1 MLPLFLSLDRVV
13 KLHASL
19 IETYG
24 GSPGLRD
31 AGLLNSAIAVS
42 QASFGGE
49 LLHRDLFEM
58 AAAYLYHIVENH
70 PFIDG
75 NKRTG
80 AAAALV
86 VTGHFK
92 TRHRRSVQ
100 NPPLFPGDSTS
111 SWESFKFSIGVRC
124 PSR

>member
-13 KLHASL
+13 RLHASL

-49 LLHRDLFEM
+49 HLHRDLFEM
-58 AAAYLYHIVENH
+58 AAASSPSTPVHSVHDVHSVHSRRQRPLLE
-70 PFIDG
+70 
-75 NKRTG
+75 RG
-80 AAAALV
+80 ADSSRPGEEIA
-86 VTGHFK
+86 HES
-92 TRHRRSVQ
+92 TRMNTNGTQS
-100 NPPLFPGDSTS
+100 P
-111 SWESFKFSIGVRC
+111 
-124 PSR
+124 